1 MNTIQKEVQ
10 RTRRHARI
18 RSKIIGTS
26 ERPRFS
32 VFRSNRHL
40 YIQLI
45 NDAKNKVICAASD
58 VEIKKAEDKKSLIQE
73 LGKLIAQKAAEKKVK
88 KVVFDRAGY
97 KYHGQVKN
105 LADSARAAGLE
116 F

>member
-1 MNTIQKEVQ
+1 MDINQKIKKRE
-10 RTRRHARI
+10 RRHNRV

-40 YIQLI
+40 YVQLI
-45 NDAKNKVICAASD
+45 NDDGNKVICVASD
-58 VEIKKAEDKKSLIQE
+58 LEIKKAENKKSLIQE
-73 LGKLIAQKAAEKKVK
+73 LGKLISQKAAEKKVK
-88 KVVFDRAGY
+88 KVVFDRGGY

-105 LADSARAAGLE
+105 LADSAREAGLE